1 MAFTSFGN
9 MGAEEL
15 SSMRGTPA
23 ERELYCSTVQLGTW
37 PMNMLDGEWISLPI
51 RWQVMRR
58 TESETMLI
66 SRYVLDCR
74 PYEGLKKWLKDQFV
88 PRAFTEEEKKLLW
101 GIEKARIP
109 QTMFFSE
116 RCLQLNP
123 GILHGEASKYAVT
136 QGVSPSHFLKAT
148 PNATC
153 GGSAFSPC
161 WWWLGDQSGSDAMAM
176 NPDRTQSA
184 YAADTDDIGVRPAIV
199 LENSVFDGLQRTY
212 FVSGYVT
219 DAVKRYDEG

>member
-23 ERELYCSTVQLGTW
+23 EREMYCTTVNLGTW
-37 PMNMLDGEWISLPI
+37 PMNMPDGEWISLPI
-51 RWQVMRR
+51 QWQVMRR

-74 PYEGLKKWLKDQFV
+74 PYRGLKKWLKEQFV
-88 PRAFTEEEKKLLW
+88 PRAFTEEEQGLLW
-101 GIEKARIP
+101 GSEKARIP

-123 GILHGEASKYAVT
+123 GILHGEASKYAVM
-136 QGVSPSHFLKAT
+136 QGVSLSRFLRTT
-148 PNATC
+148 PNAAC
-153 GGSAFSPC
+153 GGSAFGPC
-161 WWWLGDQSGSDAMAM
+161 WWWLGDQSGSEALVM
-176 NPDRTQSA
+176 NPDRTESSC
-184 YAADTDDIGVRPAIV
+184 AADTDDIGVRTCII
-199 LENSVFDGLQRTY
+199 LEDSVYDGMEKTP
-212 FVSGYVT
+212 FISGYVT
-219 DAVKRYDEG
+219 DAVKRYNEG